1 MGGNTNFVSSFAF
14 GVYNLL
20 VDARVVEQ
28 KISVIFVE
36 LEGLDVTRV
45 TFGSNGI
52 HTRFTRLA
60 GIVRT
65 SFSNEPHLF
74 SAHL

>member
-1 MGGNTNFVSSFAF
+1 MLEWWNREDLSDLYG
-14 GVYNLL
+14 
-20 VDARVVEQ
+20 
-28 KISVIFVE
+28 

-65 SFSNEPHLF
+65 SFSNEPHFVFGSPLRGW
-74 SAHL
+74 STGV